1 MPYTHGPL
9 ELTAQARATAVGV
22 AIRVAPPG
30 AGAQQWAD
38 VWLTAEE
45 LSRWL
50 QDIDAARKQQEWEQQ
65 GVAHLLALQR
75 ILDGLP
81 SAKARQ
87 EPPGPETAD
96 DRLCQDCGHPEHSEL
111 PAVPHGHPSA
121 R

>member
-9 ELTAQARATAVGV
+9 ELTAEARATAVGV

-50 QDIDAARKQQEWEQQ
+50 QDIDAARKQQAWEQQ

-75 ILDGLP
+75 QLADLP
-81 SAKARQ
+81 RPEPEADDDREAIQPGDYRYCR
-87 EPPGPETAD
+87 PPGAGGP
-96 DRLCQDCGHPEHSEL
+96 G
-111 PAVPHGHPSA
+111 
-121 R
+121 